1 MGLRRPGRPVV
12 VPRDTAFDSMT
23 WLLVLLL
30 AAGPEGDPRIPLVE
44 ARLAGDPQ
52 RALAEAARLEN
63 AQPELA
69 GPLGVSY
76 YQGRVLHEGGRFADA
91 YQQFAQAMREA
102 ESLRPYTRYWLGRET
117 AAEHPEMTASIIWH
131 VVEPDTPSPLLES
144 STRLL
149 AEAVT
154 TGGDCALLRRVPV
167 ADLPGTESRRLQ
179 VVQAWCADRMGQ
191 TFQAVVLTREIL
203 AESRTDEPARQAADL
218 LSDLFRRIRTTR
230 SPAEQGEIHRLL
242 GLTYHHHREYD
253 RSIPYL
259 EQALAALS
267 EGRRVSSDEEWETRY
282 ALARGYFWREQFQIA
297 ARRFGELA
305 IRARNLEERSQALY
319 QQARCLELTND
330 WQAAD
335 AAFRRTYSTLPS
347 GRYAGPALLSAAR
360 IEWRTNNERDALEL
374 YARLQRHPGSGEYA
388 ARAALFFASS
398 NLARGTVGSAGDWL
412 SQALAADPDVALE
425 VAYWRGRLAEL
436 EDAPERAVRSYVEV
450 VLRDAYHPL
459 AQSARERLE
468 LPELRVGVTR
478 ELSRRSGSARNEDL
492 YVTWLLAGEGTVAGR
507 AASRLLTERYAAT
520 RSFGALY
527 DLEPVPV
534 ARWPLWQQ
542 TLDTPIEQLLALGM
556 VEEIAPQFAEF
567 FPASDPDLAY
577 TGALALARAL
587 EVRRSILLAGNLSRR
602 LDGRVEPPFEPVEI
616 RQLMHPYPWRPL
628 IESKAEDAGTDPL
641 LLVSIMREESRFDP
655 EALSP
660 VSARGLTQF
669 VWLTARRVAAETGL
683 GRISPD
689 DIYRPEVAI
698 HLGAHYIAELV
709 DDFRGHQ
716 HAAVAA
722 YNAGPAQARL
732 WQAYCYTGDL
742 AEYYSKTGFSETR
755 NYLRKVL
762 SSRAQYTELYG
773 D

>member
-1 MGLRRPGRPVV
+1 
-12 VPRDTAFDSMT
+12 MT
-23 WLLVLLL
+23 WLLVLLF

-44 ARLAGDPQ
+44 ARLAGNPAQ
-52 RALAEAARLEN
+52 ALAEASRLELT
-63 AQPELA
+63 QPEIA
-69 GPLGVSY
+69 GPYGVSY
-76 YQGRVLHEGGRFADA
+76 YQGRVLHEGGRFEEA
-91 YQQFAQAMREA
+91 YQEFASAMSEA
-102 ESLRPYTRYWLGRET
+102 KNLRPYTRYWLARET
-117 AAEHPEMTASIIWH
+117 VAEHPEMSASIIWH
-131 VVEPDTPSPLLES
+131 VVQPDTPSPLLES
-144 STRLL
+144 ASRLL
-149 AEAVT
+149 ADAVR

-179 VVQAWCADRMGQ
+179 VVQALCAQRMGQ
-191 TFQAVVLTREIL
+191 TLQALVLAKEIL
-203 AESRTDEPARQAADL
+203 SERHTDEPARQAADL
-218 LSDLFRRIRTTR
+218 LASIFRRIRPTR
-230 SPAEQGEIHRLL
+230 SPTEQGEIHRLL

-259 EQALAALS
+259 EQALAVLT
-267 EGRRVSSDEEWETRY
+267 EGRRIGSDEEWEARY

-297 ARRFGELA
+297 ARRFEELA

-319 QQARCLELTND
+319 QQARCLELAND
-330 WQAAD
+330 WEGAD
-335 AAFRRTYSTLPS
+335 AVFRRTYSTLTS

-360 IEWRTNNERDALEL
+360 IEWRTNHPREALEL
-374 YARLQRHPGSGEYA
+374 YARLLRHPGSGEYA

-412 SQALAADPDVALE
+412 AQALAVDPDVALE
-425 VAYWRGRLAEL
+425 VAYWRARLAEL

-468 LPELRVGVTR
+468 LPELRQGVSR
-478 ELSRRSGSARNEDL
+478 ELARRSGSARNEDL

-520 RSFGALY
+520 RSLAPLY
-527 DLEPVPV
+527 DLEQVPV

-542 TLDTPIEQLLALGM
+542 SLETPIEQLLALGM
-556 VEEIAPQFAEF
+556 VEEIAPHFADY
-567 FPASDPDLAY
+567 FPVSDPGLAY
-577 TGALALARAL
+577 TGSLALGRAL

-602 LDGRVEPPFEPVEI
+602 LDGRVEPPFEPLEI
-616 RQLMHPYPWRPL
+616 RLLMHPYPWRGL
-628 IESKAEDAGTDPL
+628 IESKAVEAGADPL

-683 GRISPD
+683 GRIGPD

-709 DDFRGHQ
+709 ADFRGHQ

-722 YNAGPAQARL
+722 YNAGSAQARL
-732 WQAYCYTGDL
+732 WQTYCYTGDL

-762 SSRAQYTELYG
+762 SSKAQYGELYG
-773 D
+773 E